1 MTWQAMQEPPRVRSA
16 TSFSPIAGFPP
27 TGLVILRGTAGAAG
41 DLIAARELNFEV
53 SRVGQPG
60 YRTHG
65 WVEAAPSI
73 AIGAGRGCCA
83 DDSPP
88 GIVARASRRPNAPA
102 TCRVRT
108 RSRFIDISF
117 ARLILSGTLGE

>member
-1 MTWQAMQEPPRVRSA
+1 MRSA
-16 TSFSPIAGFPP
+16 TSFSPIEGFAS
-27 TGLVILRGTAGAAG
+27 TGLVTLRGAAG
-41 DLIAARELNFEV
+41 AGGDLTAARELNFEV

-65 WVEAAPSI
+65 WAEAAPSI

-102 TCRVRT
+102 TCMVRA
-108 RSRFIDISF
+108 RSRFIDVSF
-117 ARLILSGTLGE
+117 VRLILSGTLGEPAVPQIK